1 MKDEEEES
9 MNAQELGAKL
19 REIRLE
25 KGLSIEQVSRVLS
38 LRPALVEAMESG
50 DYREIGALL
59 YAKNYLKKYIQF
71 LGVDDPHFSASVEA
85 LSDGLDP
92 KSQGF
97 YETSKVKLEV
107 EEKKRSNNFKY
118 YLLFVLVLLAIFAYL
133 YQSGMIPS
141 PFREKLSTEGQGAV
155 SLPNERLPSLEL
167 EYNLKEKELTS
178 YEEKSFE
185 EILLDATQ
193 QQQDLMVN
201 EVHGTESLLHLE
213 SDAFSEDPE
222 NAHLVRLDLQSEL
235 NIEAMLPALTSPRE
249 EYQRSG
255 NYAVLGKAL
264 RNYAPLLTDDKL
276 PLIDLGSKTVSSQFI
291 IPEKHIDY
299 LYQSP
304 NSVRLGLI
312 IPKSFEEQLAA
323 LQSKKLSLYDRESGY
338 YPLLS
343 RIVAGKQLLKLKR
356 EYQALKEEEGALN
369 ALVVADDAGDNLLG
383 ALKQNLLLQAEKEA
397 SISTLQTLLE
407 EKAIVT
413 IVAQD
418 ITTLGVEDEKGRQIA
433 NKVLKRGDQ
442 YQLEGQGIFEIY
454 LGNPA
459 VIDRIMVNG
468 APIPEYHYK
477 PLTEEAVSI
486 RFSLNSGQYL

>member
-50 DYREIGALL
+50 DYREIGAFL

-71 LGVDDPHFSASVEA
+71 LGVDDPHFSASVEV

-141 PFREKLSTEGQGAV
+141 PFREKLSTEGQEAV

-235 NIEAMLPALTSPRE
+235 NIDATPPALSYKKG

-255 NYAVLGKAL
+255 NYTVLGKAL
-264 RNYAPLLTDDKL
+264 RNYAPLLTDVKL
-276 PLIDLGSKTVSSQFI
+276 PLIDLSSKKITSQFVA
-291 IPEKHIDY
+291 PEKHIDY
-299 LYQSP
+299 LYQQP
-304 NSVRLGLI
+304 DTIRLGLPI
-312 IPKSFEEQLAA
+312 FQKIEEQLGA
-323 LQSKKLSLYDRESGY
+323 LQSEKLSLYDRESGY
-338 YPLLS
+338 YPFLN
-343 RIVAGKQLLKLKR
+343 RIVEEKKLIMLKN
-356 EYQALKEEEGALN
+356 EYRALKEEEEVLN
-369 ALVVADDAGDNLLG
+369 ELVIAGDASDNLSSI
-383 ALKQNLLLQAEKEA
+383 LKQNLLLQAEKEA
-397 SISTLQTLLE
+397 SISSLQKRLE
-407 EKAIVT
+407 QKSIVT

-418 ITTLGVEDEKGRQIA
+418 ITTLRIKNEKGRQIA

-442 YQLEGQGIFEIY
+442 YQLEGQGVFEIY

-459 VIDRIMVNG
+459 VVDRIMVNG

-477 PLTEEAVSI
+477 PLTEEAISI

>member
-1 MKDEEEES
+1 

-59 YAKNYLKKYIQF
+59 YAKNYLKKYLQF
-71 LGVDDPHFSASVEA
+71 LGIDDPHFSASIEG
-85 LSDGLDP
+85 LTDGLDP

-118 YLLFVLVLLAIFAYL
+118 YLLFVLLLLAIFAYL

-141 PFREKLSTEGQGAV
+141 PFKEKLSTEGQGAV

-167 EYNLKEKELTS
+167 EYSLKEKELTS
-178 YEEKSFE
+178 YDEMSFE

-213 SDAFSEDPE
+213 SEAFADDPE
-222 NAHLVRLDLQSEL
+222 KAHLVMLNLQSEL
-235 NIEAMLPALTSPRE
+235 SSEPELLAFPYQKG

-255 NYAVLGKAL
+255 NYTVLGKAL
-264 RNYAPLLTDDKL
+264 RNYAPLLTDNRL
-276 PLIDLGSKTVSSQFI
+276 PLIDLGSKREAMQFI
-291 IPEKHIDY
+291 ASKNHIDY
-299 LYQSP
+299 LYQQP
-304 NSVRLGLI
+304 NTLRLGLLVPTI
-312 IPKSFEEQLAA
+312 FEEQLAA
-323 LQSKKLSLYDRESGY
+323 LEASKLSLYDRESGY
-338 YPLLS
+338 YPFINRVVTQRML
-343 RIVAGKQLLKLKR
+343 QKLET
-356 EYQALKEEEGALN
+356 EYQTLKATEEHLNTLADAADADENLYATLEANRLAQEEMESAITALTA
-369 ALVVADDAGDNLLG
+369 
-383 ALKQNLLLQAEKEA
+383 
-397 SISTLQTLLE
+397 LLE
-407 EKAIVT
+407 QKAVVT

-418 ITTLGVEDEKGRQIA
+418 ITTVEIEDAKGRQIA

-442 YQLEGQGIFEIY
+442 YQLEGQGILDIY

-477 PLTEEAVSI
+477 PLTEEAVSV

>member
-1 MKDEEEES
+1 

-25 KGLSIEQVSRVLS
+25 KSLSIEQVSRVLS

-71 LGVDDPHFSASVEA
+71 LGVDDPIFSASVEV

-118 YLLFVLVLLAIFAYL
+118 YLLFVLLLLAIFAYL

-141 PFREKLSTEGQGAV
+141 PFKEKLSTEEQDAV

-167 EYNLKEKELTS
+167 EYGLKEKKLTT
-178 YEEKSFE
+178 YDEMSFE

-213 SDAFSEDPE
+213 SDAFSEDSDS
-222 NAHLVRLDLQSEL
+222 AHLVMLNMQSEL
-235 NIEAMLPALTSPRE
+235 NASTGVSPISPKKVG
-249 EYQRSG
+249 YQRSG

-264 RNYAPLLTDDKL
+264 RNYAPLLTDNKL
-276 PLIDLGSKTVSSQFI
+276 PLIDLGSQKVALQFFV
-291 IPEKHIDY
+291 PNSHIDY
-299 LYQSP
+299 LYQQP
-304 NSVRLGLI
+304 HTMRLGLLA
-312 IPKSFEEQLAA
+312 PKIFKSQFED
-323 LQSKKLSLYDRESGY
+323 LQAKKLSIYDQESGY
-338 YPLLS
+338 YPFLH
-343 RIVAGKQLLKLKR
+343 RIVTQKQLAKLEQ
-356 EYQALKEEEGALN
+356 EY
-369 ALVVADDAGDNLLG
+369 
-383 ALKQNLLLQAEKEA
+383 
-397 SISTLQTLLE
+397 QTLLADE
-407 EKAIVT
+407 QELNAMIVSEESSEALLGVLKENLLSQTEKATLIAELQEVLAQKVVVT
-413 IVAQD
+413 IVAED
-418 ITTLGVEDEKGRQIA
+418 ITTLGVEDERGRQIV
-433 NKVLKRGDQ
+433 NKVMKRGDQ
-442 YQLEGQGIFEIY
+442 YQLEGQGVFDIY

-477 PLTEEAVSI
+477 PPTEEAVSV
-486 RFSLNSGQYL
+486 RFSLNSRQYL